1 MRQQSLKTNALL
13 VAALLGFGISPV
25 YSQEFHDNVVIV
37 LDASGSMREKM
48 SGTAVSKMEAAK
60 AALKEVLAQVP
71 DSTHV
76 GLLQFSAKDLREN
89 WLYPL
94 GPRDERALLQA
105 IEQPQPGDATPL
117 GAFIKTGA
125 DRLLEERAKQYGYG
139 TYRLLIVT
147 DGEAS
152 DKKLVN
158 RHTPDVISRGIIM
171 DVIGVDM
178 RNEHTLAKQAHSYRR
193 ANDPASLR
201 SAVAAVF
208 AEVAQSGDDSVGDD
222 AFETIAGL
230 PTEVA
235 AAALQTLSLSG
246 NHPIGSKP
254 LPEINTEPEAKP
266 GTARTRVSTPQPRP
280 TKPEPPAPRS
290 RLSFIVILIGG
301 LVGLV
306 ILKNLFR
313 GGR

>member
-1 MRQQSLKTNALL
+1 MKKHLLKISACLF
-13 VAALLGFGISPV
+13 AAWLGFGISPA
-25 YSQEFHDNVVIV
+25 YSQEYHDNVVIV

-48 SGTAVSKMEAAK
+48 SGTSISKMAAAK

-71 DSTHV
+71 DSTHI
-76 GLLQFSAKDLREN
+76 GLLQFSAKNLRDL

-94 GPRDERALLQA
+94 GPRDEQALLHA
-105 IEQPQPGDATPL
+105 IEQPQPGNGTPL
-117 GAFIKTGA
+117 GKFIKTGA
-125 DRLLEERAKQYGYG
+125 DRLLEEREKQYGYG
-139 TYRLLIVT
+139 TYRLLLVT

-152 DKKLVN
+152 DRKLVT

-178 RNEHTLAKQAHSYRR
+178 RKDHTLAKRAHSYRR

-208 AEVAQSGDDSVGDD
+208 AEVAQSGSDSVGDD
-222 AFETIAGL
+222 AFDIIAGI
-230 PTEVA
+230 PSEIA
-235 AAALQTLSLSG
+235 AVALQTLSLSG

-254 LPEINTEPEAKP
+254 LPEINNEPKASQAAT
-266 GTARTRVSTPQPRP
+266 GARAPTQPRP
-280 TKPEPPAPRS
+280 PEPPTGPRRVS
-290 RLSFIVILIGG
+290 LVIILIGG
-301 LVGLV
+301 FVGLF
-306 ILKNLFR
+306 ILKSLFR